1 MKKHNPLF
9 LDSTQPVGD
18 KFITNVELLGVQLG
32 QGESLYLEVTDSFGL
47 MQKFAMKQLATK
59 KSVRYSAELWLN
71 QGENIQYRFILVSGG
86 TELKSS
92 VLKKADAGHAI
103 SDVWTPM
110 TDEQLAE
117 FKSLSKNT
125 KLQKVTSDLEESFEG
140 KSAVKK
146 KKDPTIKKTKEIK
159 NISFSKT
166 QESLNASE
174 IQQLKFLL
182 EELE

>member
-18 KFITNVELLGVQLG
+18 KLITNVELLGVQLG

-47 MQKFAMKQLATK
+47 MQKFTLKQLATK
-59 KSVRYSAELWLN
+59 KSVRYCAELWLN
-71 QGENIQYRFILVSGG
+71 QDENIQYRFILVSGG
-86 TELKSS
+86 VELKSS
-92 VLKKADAGHAI
+92 DLKRAEAGHGI
-103 SDVWTPM
+103 SEVWTPM
-110 TDEQLAE
+110 TDEQLVE

-125 KLQKVTSDLEESFEG
+125 KLQQVTSGLEESFED

-146 KKDPTIKKTKEIK
+146 KKDPTAKKTKEIK

-166 QESLNASE
+166 QESLNASA

-182 EELE
+182 EE